1 MKKIIKQLYLNLI
14 WWAALRRWR
23 KDQPKVIAI
32 SGSVGKTTTK
42 EAVASILESLPEL
55 AVFKTPGN
63 MNTDSGV
70 ALSLLGFKE
79 PVSGWG
85 WGKLVWRIL
94 FPPRI
99 LASKKEKK
107 YYVLEYSADKP
118 GDISFLTKKIPPEL
132 AILTTI
138 VPVHMQNY
146 PTFADLVR
154 EKLALFEGCVSDGCL
169 VLNSDDQNQVD
180 WYNQNH
186 PSQTVYWFGMNKVE
200 GTGGDKIGV
209 FTSHITNSLKGL
221 RCQISFQSSSHL
233 DNIGKNQNQ
242 TINVQLHILGKHQ
255 LYSLLAAAGVGM
267 IEKIELKK
275 IQKVLGDFEMP
286 PGRGRLIEG
295 IKEITIIDDTYNASP
310 ETVKDGL
317 LMAREIAGRKR
328 LVAIL
333 GRMNELGDLSTQAHM
348 EVGEFAAGIVDFLV
362 TVGEYAELMQKAV
375 IKAGLPTAQTISF
388 KTVEQLVDR
397 IDQVIQKEDLIY
409 LKGSQNGVR
418 LERVVKKILAHPSEA
433 KKLLVR
439 QDKFWRN
446 NEWK

>member
-1 MKKIIKQLYLNLI
+1 MKKFIKQLYLNLI
-14 WWAALRRWR
+14 WQAALRRWR

-32 SGSVGKTTTK
+32 SGSAGKTTTK
-42 EAVASILESLPEL
+42 EAVASILESSPEV

-63 MNTDSGV
+63 MNTDSGI

-79 PVSGWG
+79 APSGWG
-85 WGKLVWRIL
+85 WVKLAWRIL

-99 LASKKEKK
+99 LIPKKGKN

-118 GDISFLTKKIPPEL
+118 GDIAFLTNKIPPE
-132 AILTTI
+132 IVVLTSI

-146 PTFADLVR
+146 STFADLVR
-154 EKLALFEGCVSDGCL
+154 EKLTMLEGCQPEGYL
-169 VLNSDDQNQVD
+169 ILNSDDPNQVY

-186 PSQTVYWFGMNKVE
+186 PSQTVYWFGVNKDE

-209 FTSHITNSLKGL
+209 FASHITNSLKGL
-221 RCQISFQSSSHL
+221 RCQISFQSSTHL

-255 LYSLLAAAGVGM
+255 LYSLLAATGIGM

-286 PGRGRLIEG
+286 PGRGRLLEG
-295 IKEITIIDDTYNASP
+295 IKEIKILDDTYNASP

-317 LMAREIAGRKR
+317 TMAREIAGRKR

-333 GRMNELGDLSTQAHM
+333 GRMNELGEMATQAHI
-348 EVGEFAAGIVDFLV
+348 EVGEFAAGKVDFLV

-388 KTVEQLVDR
+388 RTVEQLVDR

-418 LERVVKKILAHPSEA
+418 LERIVKELLAHPSEA
-433 KKLLVR
+433 KILLVR
-439 QDKFWRN
+439 QDKYWRN
-446 NEWK
+446 NERK